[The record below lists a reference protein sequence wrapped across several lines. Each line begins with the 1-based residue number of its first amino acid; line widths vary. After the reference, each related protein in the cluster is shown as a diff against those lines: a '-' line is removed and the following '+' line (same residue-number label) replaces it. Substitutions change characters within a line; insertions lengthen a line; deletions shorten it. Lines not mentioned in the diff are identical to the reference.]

1 MLNADESILHRD
13 EEESGH
19 SGKIIESA
27 VEKGAGQELRSHEP
41 RDSPA
46 HVCGIG
52 SGKAWAQLGEE
63 DEEVECLACLA
74 ACESAGL
81 PMKAPTC
88 DSVEVAVDDRSNFG
102 PDFVCGSRRR
112 L

>member
-1 MLNADESILHRD
+1 MRGRWSSPRGSSEGLEGSRRKIDEDMLNADESILHRD

-41 RDSPA
+41 RDSPV

-52 SGKAWAQLGEE
+52 SRRAWAQLGEE
-63 DEEVECLACLA
+63 D
-74 ACESAGL
+74 
-81 PMKAPTC
+81 
-88 DSVEVAVDDRSNFG
+88 
-102 PDFVCGSRRR
+102 
-112 L
+112 